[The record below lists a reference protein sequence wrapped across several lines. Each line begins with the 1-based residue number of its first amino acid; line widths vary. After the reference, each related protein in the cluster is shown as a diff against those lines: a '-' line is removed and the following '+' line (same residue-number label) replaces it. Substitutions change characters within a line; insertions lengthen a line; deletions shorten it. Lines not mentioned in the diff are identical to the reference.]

1 MAITGC
7 EFVCKNE
14 ECKHKGCG
22 VVLTSPWPLGDID
35 KIINSQKVAK
45 NPAFK
50 KELENLKS
58 QGRKYAC
65 IGLPNSEKIPVV
77 GYRVHMWCQKC
88 PCDWSYDGI
97 LKIPPTPEEIKKIQE
112 QLEETPN
119 NPNLTISCH
128 NFELD
133 WAEKKEQ
140 NNPIQDAINNANI
153 PENCPTCNT
162 KLKSFGEL
170 IDDSGE
176 GVQCTSCHT
185 KLQPNVWFSNEE
197 GEEEKLNPL
206 IKMP

>member
-45 NPAFK
+45 NIPFK
-50 KELENLKS
+50 KELENLKG

-77 GYRVHMWCQKC
+77 GYRVHMWCSKC
-88 PCDWSYDGI
+88 PCDWTYDGI
-97 LKIPPTPEEIKKIQE
+97 IPENATGDIIQE
-112 QLEETPN
+112 
-119 NPNLTISCH
+119 
-128 NFELD
+128 
-133 WAEKKEQ
+133 
-140 NNPIQDAINNANI
+140 AIKNTNI

-162 KLKSFGEL
+162 KLKNFGEL
-170 IDDSGE
+170 IDDNGD
-176 GVQCTSCHT
+176 GIQCTSCHI
-185 KLQPNVWFSNEE
+185 KLQNNVWFSNEE

-206 IKMP
+206 IKMPKE